1 MKRLTVLLAAS
12 LLLVACSKEEAPPE
26 PVRPVLSMQVKS
38 EDQETLGRFAGT
50 IQARYESNLGFR
62 VPGRI
67 ARRAVDVGA
76 EVEKG
81 ALLAV
86 LDPTD
91 QQNQLRAAQGDL
103 ARVQAQFINA
113 QANARRQ
120 QELFNRGVGAQA
132 QLDVAQTDLKTT
144 QATLDQA
151 KASVNQAKDQLNYA
165 ELRTDHAG
173 IVTAWNAEAGQVV
186 SAGQQVVTL
195 ARPDIKEAVIDLPAG
210 LAERLPPDVVFL
222 VAGQLD
228 PSVNTTAIVREIE
241 PQAQSATRTRRAR
254 LTLTETPA
262 AFRLGTAISVT
273 LSSAIAPRIELP
285 LTALQEVDGKT
296 RIWLFTPAVTMRSPG
311 LTPPLSKALLASRL
325 ITVTSRGCTVWLWVS
340 SSQMRVLPSTSCKA
354 LTGSWMRGAM
364 AVLKVTLIAVP
375 RRKAGGVSVRVNRA
389 RRVRVALWA
398 WGSISRTMAVVLTL
412 GSSWPATTNT
422 TSVGRRSA
430 RPAGRSITASLM
442 SGRARVTTCWPAL
455 TTWPASAF
463 QAVTIPAWSVRNS
476 A

>member
-1 MKRLTVLLAAS
+1 MKPTPWILLGCLTLA
-12 LLLVACSKEEAPPE
+12 ACSKEQPPPE
-26 PVRPVLSMQVKS
+26 PVRPVVFVEVRPEIEQS
-38 EDQETLGRFAGT
+38 LGRFAGT
-50 IQARYESNLGFR
+50 IQARYESTLGFR
-62 VPGRI
+62 VAGRI
-67 ARRAVDVGA
+67 ARRNVDVGS

-81 ALLAV
+81 ALLAT

-91 QQNQLRAAQGDL
+91 QRNQLRSAQGDL

-151 KASVNQAKDQLNYA
+151 RASVNQAKDQLNYA

-210 LAERLPPDVVFL
+210 LAERLPADVVFL

-228 PSVNTTAIVREIE
+228 PSVHTTAVVREIE

-254 LTLTETPA
+254 LSLAETPP

-273 LSSAIAPRIELP
+273 LSTAIAPRIELP
-285 LTALQEVDGKT
+285 LSALQEVDGKT
-296 RIWLFTPAVTMRSPG
+296 RIWLLDTQSQTVQPREVTVISRDARS
-311 LTPPLSKALLASRL
+311 ALLNGSVKPGER
-325 ITVTSRGCTVWLWVS
+325 IVTAGVNS
-340 SSQMRVLPSTSCKA
+340 
-354 LTGSWMRGAM
+354 
-364 AVLKVTLIAVP
+364 LKPGQKVKIDEDSP
-375 RRKAGGVSVRVNRA
+375 R
-389 RRVRVALWA
+389 
-398 WGSISRTMAVVLTL
+398 
-412 GSSWPATTNT
+412 
-422 TSVGRRSA
+422 
-430 RPAGRSITASLM
+430 
-442 SGRARVTTCWPAL
+442 
-455 TTWPASAF
+455 
-463 QAVTIPAWSVRNS
+463 
-476 A
+476 